1 MAAAQPPAGGAPLGV
16 GVVGG
21 GSIAEWHLSS
31 YARNPDVRVVAVADV
46 DLARATARAAEHTAL
61 AAASGRQHEPVRAY
75 ASHEDLLADADV
87 QAVSVCTRND
97 THSPIAV
104 DVLASGRSALVEK
117 PMARTVAEAEAIV
130 AAEAASDGV
139 VQVGYV
145 RRWSPNAQVLKTFAD
160 AGDLGAVY
168 YAKATCLRQAGNP
181 GGWFADRSISGG
193 GPLID
198 VGVHFLDLAWWFM
211 GAPKAVAVSG
221 YTSDRLGNRGNI
233 ESLTRWKSADYDVSK
248 NSVEDLAG
256 AVVRFE
262 GGAVLHLDVSYS
274 LHGRP
279 QIGLALFGERGG
291 AELEPALTLF
301 TEQHDTITEVVPHV
315 DSRSFD
321 IVPAFQNEIDGFVRA
336 ARGLEPSVA
345 PASHGLEMTKIVT
358 AVYESA
364 ARGAEITL

>member
-1 MAAAQPPAGGAPLGV
+1 MAGEEGAPLGI

-21 GSIAEWHLSS
+21 GSIAEWHLGS
-31 YARNPDVRVVAVADV
+31 YAKNPDARIVAVADV
-46 DLARATARAAEHTAL
+46 DLSRAQARAAQYTAL
-61 AAASGRQHEPVRAY
+61 AAELGRDQPPVRAVG
-75 ASHEDLLADADV
+75 SHTELLADPEV
-87 QAVSVCTRND
+87 EAVSVCTRND
-97 THSPIAV
+97 THASVAV

-145 RRWSPNAQVLKTFAD
+145 RRWSPNAQVLKAFAD
-160 AGDLGAVY
+160 AGDLGEVY

-211 GAPKAVAVSG
+211 GAPRAVAVSG

-233 ESLTRWKSADYDVSK
+233 ESLSRWKSADYDVSK

-279 QIGLALFGERGG
+279 QVGLALFGERGG
-291 AELEPALTLF
+291 AELEPELTLF
-301 TEQHDTITEVVPHV
+301 TERHDTITEVVPHV
-315 DSRSFD
+315 DSRSFA

-336 ARGLEPSVA
+336 ARGLEPSIA
-345 PASHGLEMTKIVT
+345 PAAHGLEAVRIVT

-364 ARGAEITL
+364 AKGTEITL

>member
-1 MAAAQPPAGGAPLGV
+1 MAPASASTPTPGGAPLGV

-31 YARNPDVRVVAVADV
+31 YARNPDVRIVAVADV
-46 DLARATARAAEHTAL
+46 DLARATARAAEFSAL
-61 AAASGRQHEPVRAY
+61 RPGSAPVRAY
-75 ASHEDLLADADV
+75 ASHTELLADADV
-87 QAVSVCTRND
+87 EAVSVCTRND
-97 THSPIAV
+97 THSSIAV

-145 RRWSPNAQVLKTFAD
+145 RRWSPNAQVLKTFTD

-211 GAPKAVAVSG
+211 GAPKALAVSG
-221 YTSDRLGNRGNI
+221 YTSHRLGNRGNI
-233 ESLTRWKSADYDVSK
+233 ESLTRWKSADYDVEK

-279 QIGLALFGERGG
+279 QVGLALFGERGG
-291 AELEPALTLF
+291 AELEPELTLF